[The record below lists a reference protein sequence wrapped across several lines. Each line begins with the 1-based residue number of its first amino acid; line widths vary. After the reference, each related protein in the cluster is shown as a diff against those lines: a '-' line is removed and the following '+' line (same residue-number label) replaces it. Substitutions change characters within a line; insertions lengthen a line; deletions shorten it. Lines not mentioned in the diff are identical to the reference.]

1 MTDRTAGNLRVC
13 FVALSTYPY
22 FAPDAPV
29 TAGGAER
36 QLYVLSQ
43 AFDPGLDVHFVVGDY
58 GQART
63 LRHDGVTLHRAYVP
77 DPTSGGAAQL
87 RQFLALGRAMRR
99 ADADI
104 YIYRGYPKKAA
115 VVYALTRLLGAKWVY
130 NVADDANLTR
140 RPDTAGEPFETV
152 FRRGLRDADGIISQT
167 PAQQALLSDRFGVKS
182 TVVPNG
188 YPPTERVASRDE
200 REYFLWVGRID
211 EEQKRPH
218 LYLNLAERHPEAT
231 FRLVGPRDMTDSYHR
246 RITEQAASLDNVED
260 VGGVPPRAVLDHYR
274 KAIALVNTSSHE
286 GFPNTFLEAWRV
298 ATPVV
303 GHSVD
308 PGRFLQDSSSPGYAS
323 GDFETL
329 SSIVGQLSAEVEE
342 RARLGELGHRYFEDN
357 LRIDQIA
364 ERYAQVLRVAFDTP

>member
-1 MTDRTAGNLRVC
+1 MTDSTAGNLRVC
-13 FVALSTYPY
+13 FVALSAYPY
-22 FAPDAPV
+22 FTPDAPV

-43 AFDPGLDVHFVVGDY
+43 AFDPGLDVHFIVGDY

-63 LRHDGVTLHRAYVP
+63 LRHDGVTLHRAYAP
-77 DPTSGGAAQL
+77 DPTSGGAAQW
-87 RQFLALGRAMRR
+87 QKFLTLGTAMRR

-104 YIYRGYPKKAA
+104 YVYRGYPKKAA

-140 RPDTAGEPFETV
+140 QPETAGEPFRTV
-152 FRRGLRDADGIISQT
+152 FKRGLRDADGIISQT

-188 YPPTERVASRDE
+188 YPPTEQVTSRDE

-246 RITEQAASLDNVED
+246 RISKRAAALENVQD
-260 VGGVPPRAVLDHYR
+260 IGGVSPDAVHPHYR

-286 GFPNTFLEAWRV
+286 GFPNTFLEAWRQE
-298 ATPVV
+298 TPVL
-303 GHSVD
+303 SLDID
-308 PGRFLQDSSSPGYAS
+308 PGVYIQVEPAGYCNGSLNMLA
-323 GDFETL
+323 EKL
-329 SSIVGQLSAEVEE
+329 NQLAADEDTWREYAEP
-342 RARLGELGHRYFEDN
+342 AMQYFEAN
-357 LRIDQIA
+357 LTIDKTATQYQA
-364 ERYAQVLRVAFDTP
+364 ALEAALVE